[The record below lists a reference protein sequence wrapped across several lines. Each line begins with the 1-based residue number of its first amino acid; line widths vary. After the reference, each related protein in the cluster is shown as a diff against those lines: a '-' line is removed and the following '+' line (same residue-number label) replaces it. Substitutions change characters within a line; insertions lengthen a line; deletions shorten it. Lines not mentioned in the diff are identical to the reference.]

1 MTEAEIRKMINTNQ
15 SKYGTANDATKAL
28 LMAKNE
34 SLAKQLDTITGGKS
48 TYDAASGRWALSGDN
63 RDVVDRYIQQRD
75 LVTNG
80 TYGGYDASSD
90 PAYSALKKSILRESD
105 RSVEDTMGAY
115 AGMTGGI
122 PSTAAVTA
130 AQETANYFRGQL
142 ADQQVAL
149 GEQNYNRWLNER
161 DADMELMNIYASE
174 AEASAANLAALGD
187 FSAIGKLYGWNADQ
201 IAEALRLWLAEQ
213 QGSGGRS
220 GGGSPV
226 GEYKNPNANATT
238 PALGAP
244 ANIGFFPEGVAAAVG
259 YGNNPGTTSQGIA
272 DKKYDNRTEGQIISM
287 VEQYMTRN
295 NNNAAKV
302 RTLINSG
309 SVFTTK
315 QKEVALAYLNE
326 IS

>member
-1 MTEAEIRKMINTNQ
+1 MTEAEIRKAINTNQ
-15 SKYGTANDATKAL
+15 SKYDNANDATKAL

-80 TYGGYDASSD
+80 AYGGYDASSD

-149 GEQNYNRWLNER
+149 GEQDYNRWLNER

-187 FSAIGKLYGWNADQ
+187 FSAMGKLYGWNADQ
-201 IAEALRLWLAEQ
+201 IAEAQRLWLAEQ
-213 QGSGGRS
+213 QGSGGRGRS
-220 GGGSPV
+220 KKEVEIDIPTYDNGMSDVKMANAAAKLFNQSKYGVNSAALDSWLANNGYTGNSAAAFKEYYGAMYDIT
-226 GEYKNPNANATT
+226 GEKPNAND
-238 PALGAP
+238 
-244 ANIGFFPEGVAAAVG
+244 EKQ
-259 YGNNPGTTSQGIA
+259 NPKS
-272 DKKYDNRTEGQIISM
+272 N
-287 VEQYMTRN
+287 
-295 NNNAAKV
+295 V
-302 RTLINSG
+302 RKMLY
-309 SVFTTK
+309 V
-315 QKEVALAYLNE
+315 
-326 IS
+326 

>member
-1 MTEAEIRKMINTNQ
+1 MTEAEIRKAINTNQ
-15 SKYGTANDATKAL
+15 SKYDNANDATKAL

-48 TYDAASGRWALSGDN
+48 TYDATSGRWALSGDN
-63 RDVVDRYIQQRD
+63 RDVVDKYIQQRD

-80 TYGGYDASSD
+80 AYGGYDASSD

-149 GEQNYNRWLNER
+149 GEQDYNRWLNDR
-161 DADMELMNIYASE
+161 NMDMDLMNVYASE

-187 FSAIGKLYGWNADQ
+187 FTAMGKLYGWNADQ
-201 IAEALRLWLAEQ
+201 IAEAQRLWLAEQ
-213 QGSGGRS
+213 QGSGGRG
-220 GGGSPV
+220 GGGSGSGS
-226 GEYKNPNANATT
+226 GEIE
-238 PALGAP
+238 AP
-244 ANIGFFPEGVAAAVG
+244 ANASKFPQGVVSALG
-259 YGNNPGTTSQGIA
+259 YGNGGKVDNTQKVTKKGTASGGVDEAAVYSKVQNIVKKMPAAQAWTVINNGTTFTGA
-272 DKKYDNRTEGQIISM
+272 EKD
-287 VEQYMTRN
+287 
-295 NNNAAKV
+295 AAV
-302 RTLINSG
+302 QMYREL
-309 SVFTTK
+309 TK
-315 QKEVALAYLNE
+315 
-326 IS
+326 